1 MSGPPAHQDTM
12 SESTTPRVFKRSVF
26 WIAYVLGTL
35 ILVFA
40 FLLAQVPRPRHGADF
55 ILDYVCWSLAAGFL
69 VVSLVAA
76 KFTCGSWNPLKWRGV
91 SSPSQLFIGAAWV
104 ELALLLYG
112 VIGFAT
118 SR

>member
-1 MSGPPAHQDTM
+1 M
-12 SESTTPRVFKRSVF
+12 SEPTALRVFERSVF

-40 FLLAQVPRPRHGADF
+40 FLLAQVPRPRHGANF
-55 ILDYVCWSLAAGFL
+55 TLDYVCWSLATSFL

-76 KFTCGSWNPLKWRGV
+76 KFTWTTWNPLKRRGV
-91 SSPSQLFIGAAWV
+91 SSPSQLFIGAAWI
-104 ELALLLYG
+104 ELASSLYG
-112 VIGFAT
+112 ILSLAT